1 MKQCQMHIS
10 PAPECL
16 VPCPE
21 KATEVVPLGQGM
33 SMFLCKKHYQDMN
46 ETFKDCCADVHHN
59 NTENKYKELN

>member
-21 KATEVVPLGQGM
+21 EATKTFYLDGGTRIM
-33 SMFLCKKHYQDMN
+33 YLCKNHYDSI
-46 ETFKDCCADVHHN
+46 
-59 NTENKYKELN
+59 NKYITPTNNKKTIIDIDGLN

>member
-21 KATEVVPLGQGM
+21 DATKTLYLDGGVRM
-33 SMFLCKKHYQDMN
+33 MYLCKNHYDSI
-46 ETFKDCCADVHHN
+46 
-59 NTENKYKELN
+59 NKYITTKDNKKTIIDIDGLN

>member
-21 KATEVVPLGQGM
+21 YATETLYLDGTRM
-33 SMFLCKKHYQDMN
+33 MHLCKDHYESM
-46 ETFKDCCADVHHN
+46 
-59 NTENKYKELN
+59 NKYTTPKNNKKTIIDIDGLN